1 MSFSEQSNGAGA
13 QINSYRVPKIPP
25 FWRHDP
31 KTWFAQVEAT
41 FRVANCK
48 TDRTKADYLISAL
61 ESEVVEHVSDLITL
75 DPPPENFYHVIKE
88 RVLSV
93 FSVSPEARLRQLLK
107 GQSLGDRKPSHLLN
121 HMRQL
126 NGGQCSA
133 SVLKSLFLEQ
143 LPESQRAI
151 LVAMNE
157 PDLQKL
163 AEVADKIADIS
174 GHDLA
179 IAPIQA
185 KETKSKSRNGNNPNV
200 PPDIASQLSE
210 LLKRVTAIEK
220 KMSKRE
226 RERSAPRS
234 RANSK
239 QRDEQKS
246 DAKPGLCFAHKKYG
260 LNAKICRKPC
270 TWKDADASEN

>member
-1 MSFSEQSNGAGA
+1 MSFPEQGDSADA

-75 DPPPENFYHVIKE
+75 DPTPENFYQIIKE
-88 RVLSV
+88 RILSV
-93 FSVSPEARLRQLLK
+93 FAVSSESRLRQLLK
-107 GQSLGDRKPSHLLN
+107 GQPLGDRKLSPLLN
-121 HMRQL
+121 QMRQL

-143 LPESQRAI
+143 LPESQRVI

-157 PDLQKL
+157 PDIQKI
-163 AEVADKIADIS
+163 AEIADKIADIS
-174 GHDLA
+174 GQELA
-179 IAPIQA
+179 IAPIQT
-185 KETKSKSRNGNNPNV
+185 KKNKSKTHYGDNQDV
-200 PPDIASQLSE
+200 QTDITSQLAE
-210 LLKRVTAIEK
+210 LLKRVTAIEN
-220 KMSKRE
+220 KMSKRS
-226 RERSAPRS
+226 RERSTSRS
-234 RANSK
+234 RTHAK
-239 QRDEQKS
+239 QREETKS

-270 TWKDADASEN
+270 TWKDANATEN